1 MEDFDRANEDMESHR
16 DNFIK
21 GAIRCSCQPPMING

>member
-1 MEDFDRANEDMESHR
+1 MEEFDRANEDMESHR

-21 GAIRCSCQPPMING
+21 GAVRIA